1 MKTKQR
7 LIQIFLAATFVLMAL
22 EAQASV
28 VFTNLHSFGIF
39 TNGAYPSAALVQ
51 GSDGNFYGT
60 TADGGTNGG
69 YGTVFKI
76 STNGVL
82 TSLYSFTGGNDG
94 AGPSGLAQGS
104 DGNFYGTTAGGGTNH
119 WGTVFKITTNGVF
132 TSLYSFMGGLM
143 DGGTPHGLVQGRD
156 GYFYGTAL
164 QGGTYG
170 VGTMFKISTN
180 GALTMVYSFTGGN
193 NGAYPNGLI
202 LGSDGYFYGT
212 TYGDG
217 PSSYLG
223 SYGSIFKISFNG
235 AFTNLYL
242 FTDGNNGAFP
252 DAGLAQGSDG
262 SFYGTAANGAY
273 SAGVV
278 FKVSTN
284 GVFTIVYSF
293 TGGDDGWNPEAGLI
307 LGSDGYFYGT
317 AEGGGTNDFGTVFKI
332 STNGVLTSLYS
343 FTGGNDGAGPEVG
356 LVQGSDGY
364 LYGTTYQAADGHSG
378 AGTVFKISVSGSLTT
393 LYSFTDNLDGVNPEA
408 DLVQGSDGYF
418 YGTTYIGGTNG
429 YGTVFKISASGVL
442 APLYSF
448 TDHNDGG
455 YPYAGLV
462 QGSSGYFYGTTLGG
476 GTNGAGTVFKISADG
491 AFTSLY
497 SFGGND
503 GAGPAGL
510 AQGSAGNF
518 YGTTHKGGTNGYGTV
533 FKISASGV
541 LTPLYSFT
549 DDNDGGQPEA
559 GLVLGNDGYFY
570 GTTEYGG
577 TNDDGTVFKISANG
591 AFTSLYSFTGGN
603 DGENPAAGLVQ
614 GSDGNFYGTTSTGG
628 TNGAYGTIFKITTNG
643 VLTSLYSFT
652 GGDGAYPAAG
662 LVLGSDGNIYG
673 TTSGGGTNGGYGTVF
688 KITSNGVLTRLYS
701 FTGLND
707 GRQPEAG
714 LVQGSDG
721 NFYGTTYQGGI
732 GGNGVVFRISVGLP
746 ASPTVQLTA
755 NPTNGEV
762 PLTVQFYSPGVDN
775 DSNTITAWNWN
786 FGDGGTST
794 LQNPSHTYT
803 TVSTF
808 TPNLVATNNNGV
820 AVVGYGPQIV
830 TTNGPP
836 SVTIQPTNNSII
848 VAVGG
853 NLNFAVSAT
862 GTGPFSYQ
870 WQLNGTN
877 LPDGIIT
884 TVAGNGTGGYSGDG
898 GAATNAELNVP
909 EGVAVDASGNLFVS
923 DFYNNRIRKVGI
935 NGIINTVAGNG
946 TNGYSGDGSA
956 ATNAELSYTEGVAVD
971 ATGSLFIDDGYN
983 ERIRKVEINGTI
995 TTVAGNGTYGYS
1007 GDDGAATNAELYFPS
1022 GVAVDATGN
1031 LFIADFYNNRIREV
1045 GTNGIITTVAG
1056 DGTRGYLGDGGAATN
1071 AELFFP
1077 YGIAVDTAG
1086 NLFIADE
1093 YNQRVRKVGS
1103 NGIITTV
1110 AGDGTQ
1116 GYLGDGGAAT
1126 NAELYYPLGVAVDV
1140 TGNLFIAD
1148 YYNNRVRELETNGI
1162 ITTVAGNGSKG
1173 YFGDG
1178 GVATNAELNNP
1189 YGVAVDATG
1198 NLLIADTEN
1207 NRIRKVVLQGPTL
1220 ALNDANF
1227 ENAGAYDVVV
1237 SSPYGSVTSSVVN
1250 VTITLPPLILS
1261 ASQITI
1267 GKTNFTFLLSGPGGS
1282 NYVLQASTNVLNW
1295 SSVSTSTIPVSGS
1308 IYLTNVISGY
1318 NSRFYRAYLQ

>member
-462 QGSSGYFYGTTLGG
+462 QGSSGYLYGTTYLG
-476 GTNGAGTVFKISADG
+476 GTNFSGTV
-491 AFTSLY
+491 
-497 SFGGND
+497 
-503 GAGPAGL
+503 
-510 AQGSAGNF
+510 
-518 YGTTHKGGTNGYGTV
+518 
-533 FKISASGV
+533 
-541 LTPLYSFT
+541 
-549 DDNDGGQPEA
+549 
-559 GLVLGNDGYFY
+559 
-570 GTTEYGG
+570 
-577 TNDDGTVFKISANG
+577 
-591 AFTSLYSFTGGN
+591 
-603 DGENPAAGLVQ
+603 
-614 GSDGNFYGTTSTGG
+614 
-628 TNGAYGTIFKITTNG
+628 FKITTNG
-643 VLTSLYSFT
+643 ALTKLYSFT
-652 GGDGAYPAAG
+652 
-662 LVLGSDGNIYG
+662 DGN
-673 TTSGGGTNGGYGTVF
+673 
-688 KITSNGVLTRLYS
+688 
-701 FTGLND
+701 
-707 GRQPEAG
+707 
-714 LVQGSDG
+714 
-721 NFYGTTYQGGI
+721 
-732 GGNGVVFRISVGLP
+732 
-746 ASPTVQLTA
+746 
-755 NPTNGEV
+755 
-762 PLTVQFYSPGVDN
+762 
-775 DSNTITAWNWN
+775 
-786 FGDGGTST
+786 
-794 LQNPSHTYT
+794 
-803 TVSTF
+803 
-808 TPNLVATNNNGV
+808 
-820 AVVGYGPQIV
+820 
-830 TTNGPP
+830 
-836 SVTIQPTNNSII
+836 
-848 VAVGG
+848 
-853 NLNFAVSAT
+853 
-862 GTGPFSYQ
+862 
-870 WQLNGTN
+870 
-877 LPDGIIT
+877 
-884 TVAGNGTGGYSGDG
+884 
-898 GAATNAELNVP
+898 
-909 EGVAVDASGNLFVS
+909 
-923 DFYNNRIRKVGI
+923 
-935 NGIINTVAGNG
+935 
-946 TNGYSGDGSA
+946 DGS
-956 ATNAELSYTEGVAVD
+956 E
-971 ATGSLFIDDGYN
+971 
-983 ERIRKVEINGTI
+983 
-995 TTVAGNGTYGYS
+995 
-1007 GDDGAATNAELYFPS
+1007 P
-1022 GVAVDATGN
+1022 
-1031 LFIADFYNNRIREV
+1031 
-1045 GTNGIITTVAG
+1045 
-1056 DGTRGYLGDGGAATN
+1056 
-1071 AELFFP
+1071 
-1077 YGIAVDTAG
+1077 
-1086 NLFIADE
+1086 
-1093 YNQRVRKVGS
+1093 
-1103 NGIITTV
+1103 
-1110 AGDGTQ
+1110 
-1116 GYLGDGGAAT
+1116 
-1126 NAELYYPLGVAVDV
+1126 
-1140 TGNLFIAD
+1140 
-1148 YYNNRVRELETNGI
+1148 
-1162 ITTVAGNGSKG
+1162 
-1173 YFGDG
+1173 
-1178 GVATNAELNNP
+1178 
-1189 YGVAVDATG
+1189 
-1198 NLLIADTEN
+1198 
-1207 NRIRKVVLQGPTL
+1207 
-1220 ALNDANF
+1220 
-1227 ENAGAYDVVV
+1227 
-1237 SSPYGSVTSSVVN
+1237 
-1250 VTITLPPLILS
+1250 
-1261 ASQITI
+1261 
-1267 GKTNFTFLLSGPGGS
+1267 GK
-1282 NYVLQASTNVLNW
+1282 QD
-1295 SSVSTSTIPVSGS
+1295 
-1308 IYLTNVISGY
+1308 
-1318 NSRFYRAYLQ
+1318 